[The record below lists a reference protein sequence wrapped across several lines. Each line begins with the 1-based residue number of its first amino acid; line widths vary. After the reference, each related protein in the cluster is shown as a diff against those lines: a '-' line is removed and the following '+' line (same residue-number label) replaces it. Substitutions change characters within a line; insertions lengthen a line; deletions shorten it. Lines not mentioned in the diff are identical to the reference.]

1 MRKRALEK
9 TETSWMAE
17 ALTRLINFSVQKLKT
32 IDQPQFVDAVTE
44 FLHDD
49 FFQYDTVCMYRY
61 ETGESQWLAVSR
73 RNCGEQASVPPFP
86 VLSVPW
92 EGQVWTEDRYLYKL
106 FQLEDEWHL
115 LAVSL
120 RESAASYSMY
130 ECSFFFLLVTL
141 ADSFYHMKR
150 MSREMQEKVIEI
162 TNIRASTKIIN
173 GLKEER
179 ISLEDAIQEL
189 YELLSLDAVILAV
202 PDEKGCFEVKLAR
215 GSSITTWDAFV
226 EFLQSPETQSEYLEL
241 FSLVDSRQHNHGILS
256 CRLSEH
262 SPELYALQLRVL
274 EHITSQITLVLSEKR
289 MSKEALTDPLTG
301 LYNRRHVEE
310 VLKSRQSLFKS
321 DSQFRLSV
329 LMMDVDHF
337 KQVND
342 TCGHKAG
349 DRVLKAIAGI
359 IKNAVRNVDIVGR
372 YGGEEFIILIH
383 SNFEIAKKAA
393 ERIRGS
399 VEQTQ
404 IDIGSQSIN
413 VTISIGISEFTESDS
428 PGQVVHRADENLYK
442 AKYTGRNCV
451 VY

>member
-1 MRKRALEK
+1 
-9 TETSWMAE
+9 MAE

-32 IDQPQFVDAVTE
+32 VDNPDFSGALTE
-44 FLHDD
+44 FLYDD
-49 FFQYDTVCMYRY
+49 FFQYETVRIYRF
-61 ETGESQWLAVSR
+61 ETEDSQWRLSSR
-73 RNCGEQASVPPFP
+73 RGGGDE
-86 VLSVPW
+86 LSDTPIPALSLPW
-92 EGQVWTEDRYLYKL
+92 EAQVWTEDPYLYKL

-120 RESAASYSMY
+120 KDETTSYSMY
-130 ECSFFFLLVTL
+130 ECSFFFMLVTL

-162 TNIRASTKIIN
+162 TNMRASGKIIH

-179 ISLEDAIQEL
+179 LSLEDAVQEL

-202 PDEKGCFEVKLAR
+202 PDERGRFEVKLTR
-215 GSSITTWDAFV
+215 GSSITTWDEFV
-226 EFLQSPETQSEYLEL
+226 EFLQSPETHSEYLEL
-241 FSLVDSRQHNHGILS
+241 FSLVDTRQHNYGILS

-262 SPELYALQLRVL
+262 STELYALQLRVL

-301 LYNRRHVEE
+301 LYNRRHVED
-310 VLKSRQSLFKS
+310 VLKSRQGLFKN
-321 DSQFRLSV
+321 DPQFRLSV

-349 DRVLKAIAGI
+349 DSVLKAIAGI
-359 IKNAVRNVDIVGR
+359 VKNAVRHVDIVGR
-372 YGGEEFIILIH
+372 YGGEEFIVLIH
-383 SNFEIAKKAA
+383 SNFDIAIKAA
-393 ERIRGS
+393 ERIRGN
-399 VEQTQ
+399 VEQAR
-404 IDIGSQSIN
+404 INIGDRTIG
-413 VTISIGISEFTESDS
+413 VTISIGISEFTAPDS

-442 AKYTGRNCV
+442 AKNTGRNRV

>member
-1 MRKRALEK
+1 
-9 TETSWMAE
+9 MAE

-32 IDQPQFVDAVTE
+32 IDQLQFVDAVTE
-44 FLHDD
+44 FLYDD
-49 FFQYDTVCMYRY
+49 FFQYNTICMYRY
-61 ETGESQWLAVSR
+61 ETGDSQWHLVSR
-73 RNCGEQASVPPFP
+73 KNCGDETPIPPFP
-86 VLSVPW
+86 VLTVPW
-92 EGQVWTEDRYLYKL
+92 ESQVWTEERYLYKL

-115 LAVSL
+115 IVVSL
-120 RESAASYSMY
+120 RENAASFSMY

-150 MSREMQEKVIEI
+150 MSKEMQEKVIEI
-162 TNIRASTKIIN
+162 TNIRASSKIIN

-189 YELLSLDAVILAV
+189 YELLSLDAVILAM
-202 PDEKGCFEVKLAR
+202 PDEEGRFEVKLTH

-241 FSLVDSRQHNHGILS
+241 FSLVDTRQHNHGILS

-289 MSKEALTDPLTG
+289 MSQEALTDSLTG

-310 VLKSRQSLFKS
+310 VLKSRQGLFNS
-321 DSQFRLSV
+321 DPQFQLSV

-337 KQVND
+337 KKVND

-349 DRVLKAIAGI
+349 DKVLKAIARI
-359 IKNAVRNVDIVGR
+359 IKNTVRHVDIVGR
-372 YGGEEFIILIH
+372 YGGEEFITLIH
-383 SNFEIAKKAA
+383 SDFDIAKKAA
-393 ERIRGS
+393 ERIRES
-399 VEQTQ
+399 VEKSR
-404 IDIGSQSIN
+404 IDIGDQTIN
-413 VTISIGISEFTESDS
+413 VTISIGLSEFTESDS
-428 PGQVVHRADENLYK
+428 PGQVVHRADKNLYK
-442 AKYTGRNCV
+442 AKNAGRNQV